1 MDRIRLNASEWMD
14 FRSGEKK
21 CFLLTNG
28 LGGYCSL
35 TVMGNAARNDQAL
48 LMGALKAPTV
58 REHLISNV
66 WETLEVDGEET
77 ELFSQE
83 FVNRTQNVEGFRFL
97 EGFEM
102 GSLPVWFYRVKGV
115 EIEKTIGMVQ
125 GENTVLVRYR
135 VRSGKKGSFSIRPV
149 MRFAAKGEQLQ
160 EGQDFAVDRKCI
172 ASNGVILSYGTNG
185 ELQMEKERIW
195 RDLFFEQ
202 DARDGRDGIG
212 SAVVN
217 HRIWFEMTGD
227 GREQVFFVVY
237 SLADDV
243 DKWDEERIALWIEE
257 EEKRQ
262 DFVCW
267 IRNPSRASWALC
279 IPYEINGEIKP
290 TYPDFIIVREDERL
304 GYVID
309 ILEPHSADFKDNL
322 GKAKGFAEYARQN
335 PGVGRIQLI
344 RMGKD
349 AAGRNQFRRLD
360 MYKTAIREKVSCAIN
375 TDELDHIFDT
385 DGVIE

>member
-135 VRSGKKGSFSIRPV
+135 VRSGKKGSFSVRPV

-185 ELQMEKERIW
+185 ELQMEKEKVW

-217 HRIWFEMTGD
+217 HRIRFEMTGD

>member
-102 GSLPVWFYRVKGV
+102 GSLPVWFYRVKGI

-135 VRSGKKGSFSIRPV
+135 VRSGKKGSFSVRPV

-160 EGQDFAVDRKCI
+160 EGQNFAVDRKCI

-217 HRIWFEMTGD
+217 HRIRFEMTGD

-243 DKWDEERIALWIEE
+243 DKWMR
-257 EEKRQ
+257 
-262 DFVCW
+262 
-267 IRNPSRASWALC
+267 
-279 IPYEINGEIKP
+279 
-290 TYPDFIIVREDERL
+290 
-304 GYVID
+304 
-309 ILEPHSADFKDNL
+309 
-322 GKAKGFAEYARQN
+322 KGLRC
-335 PGVGRIQLI
+335 G
-344 RMGKD
+344 
-349 AAGRNQFRRLD
+349 
-360 MYKTAIREKVSCAIN
+360 
-375 TDELDHIFDT
+375 
-385 DGVIE
+385 

>member
-102 GSLPVWFYRVKGV
+102 GSLPVWFYRVKGI

-135 VRSGKKGSFSIRPV
+135 VRSVSSGFTPV
-149 MRFAAKGEQLQ
+149 FLPGL
-160 EGQDFAVDRKCI
+160 DRLPLL
-172 ASNGVILSYGTNG
+172 VIVS
-185 ELQMEKERIW
+185 
-195 RDLFFEQ
+195 
-202 DARDGRDGIG
+202 GIG
-212 SAVVN
+212 GGSLPAKHGAGKHGGLLCFGNAILHIAVVCKLS
-217 HRIWFEMTGD
+217 
-227 GREQVFFVVY
+227 VLL
-237 SLADDV
+237 S
-243 DKWDEERIALWIEE
+243 
-257 EEKRQ
+257 
-262 DFVCW
+262 
-267 IRNPSRASWALC
+267 
-279 IPYEINGEIKP
+279 
-290 TYPDFIIVREDERL
+290 VR
-304 GYVID
+304 
-309 ILEPHSADFKDNL
+309 S
-322 GKAKGFAEYARQN
+322 
-335 PGVGRIQLI
+335 
-344 RMGKD
+344 
-349 AAGRNQFRRLD
+349 
-360 MYKTAIREKVSCAIN
+360 
-375 TDELDHIFDT
+375 
-385 DGVIE
+385 

>member
-83 FVNRTQNVEGFRFL
+83 FVNRTQNVEGFRVL

-135 VRSGKKGSFSIRPV
+135 VRSGKKGSFSVRPV

-185 ELQMEKERIW
+185 ELQMEKERVW

-217 HRIWFEMTGD
+217 HRIRFEMTGD

-243 DKWDEERIALWIEE
+243 DKWDEERLALWIEE

-344 RMGKD
+344 RIGKD

>member
-115 EIEKTIGMVQ
+115 EIEKTIDTLNTAFEKLLDSIFEDTAMDVSSDISVLH
-125 GENTVLVRYR
+125 TVL
-135 VRSGKKGSFSIRPV
+135 
-149 MRFAAKGEQLQ
+149 AQ
-160 EGQDFAVDRKCI
+160 EG
-172 ASNGVILSYGTNG
+172 LT
-185 ELQMEKERIW
+185 
-195 RDLFFEQ
+195 
-202 DARDGRDGIG
+202 
-212 SAVVN
+212 
-217 HRIWFEMTGD
+217 
-227 GREQVFFVVY
+227 
-237 SLADDV
+237 
-243 DKWDEERIALWIEE
+243 
-257 EEKRQ
+257 
-262 DFVCW
+262 
-267 IRNPSRASWALC
+267 
-279 IPYEINGEIKP
+279 
-290 TYPDFIIVREDERL
+290 EDEFTKMR
-304 GYVID
+304 
-309 ILEPHSADFKDNL
+309 K
-322 GKAKGFAEYARQN
+322 
-335 PGVGRIQLI
+335 
-344 RMGKD
+344 KD
-349 AAGRNQFRRLD
+349 AL
-360 MYKTAIREKVSCAIN
+360 
-375 TDELDHIFDT
+375 
-385 DGVIE
+385 

>member
-14 FRSGEKK
+14 FRNGEKK

-83 FVNRTQNVEGFRFL
+83 FVNRTQNVEGFRVL

-135 VRSGKKGSFSIRPV
+135 VRSGKKGSFSVRPV
-149 MRFAAKGEQLQ
+149 CCKGGAAAGGAGFCGGSEVHCEQWC
-160 EGQDFAVDRKCI
+160 DSF
-172 ASNGVILSYGTNG
+172 
-185 ELQMEKERIW
+185 
-195 RDLFFEQ
+195 
-202 DARDGRDGIG
+202 
-212 SAVVN
+212 
-217 HRIWFEMTGD
+217 
-227 GREQVFFVVY
+227 
-237 SLADDV
+237 
-243 DKWDEERIALWIEE
+243 LWNE
-257 EEKRQ
+257 
-262 DFVCW
+262 W
-267 IRNPSRASWALC
+267 RASD
-279 IPYEINGEIKP
+279 GEG
-290 TYPDFIIVREDERL
+290 E
-304 GYVID
+304 G
-309 ILEPHSADFKDNL
+309 LE
-322 GKAKGFAEYARQN
+322 GF
-335 PGVGRIQLI
+335 V
-344 RMGKD
+344 
-349 AAGRNQFRRLD
+349 F
-360 MYKTAIREKVSCAIN
+360 
-375 TDELDHIFDT
+375 
-385 DGVIE
+385 

>member
-135 VRSGKKGSFSIRPV
+135 VRSGKKGSFSVRPV

-160 EGQDFAVDRKCI
+160 EGQDFAVDRNRFGVSAYGNIRLENLVLLNARYQCRRKSSGRRNALKCVT
-172 ASNGVILSYGTNG
+172 AL
-185 ELQMEKERIW
+185 EK
-195 RDLFFEQ
+195 
-202 DARDGRDGIG
+202 
-212 SAVVN
+212 
-217 HRIWFEMTGD
+217 WF
-227 GREQVFFVVY
+227 
-237 SLADDV
+237 
-243 DKWDEERIALWIEE
+243 
-257 EEKRQ
+257 
-262 DFVCW
+262 
-267 IRNPSRASWALC
+267 
-279 IPYEINGEIKP
+279 
-290 TYPDFIIVREDERL
+290 
-304 GYVID
+304 
-309 ILEPHSADFKDNL
+309 
-322 GKAKGFAEYARQN
+322 
-335 PGVGRIQLI
+335 
-344 RMGKD
+344 
-349 AAGRNQFRRLD
+349 
-360 MYKTAIREKVSCAIN
+360 
-375 TDELDHIFDT
+375 
-385 DGVIE
+385 